1 MKTKPRGANGSAGT
15 PLKSSS
21 AAFSSHEP
29 GPLAVAVGTSN
40 RSDGDAPPKSACQPS
55 LLNL

>member
-15 PLKSSS
+15 PLK
-21 AAFSSHEP
+21 SSHEP